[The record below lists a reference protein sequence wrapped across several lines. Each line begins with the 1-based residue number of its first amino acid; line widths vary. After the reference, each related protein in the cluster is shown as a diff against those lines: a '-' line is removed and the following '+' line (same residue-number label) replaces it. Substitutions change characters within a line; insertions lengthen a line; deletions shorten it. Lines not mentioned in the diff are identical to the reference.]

1 MAIITKAIKLETT
14 KQNLIQAVIAKQND
28 CNSRFLKVTF
38 LNEGTIIP
46 LDSSSDVT
54 INAERKDGTSKSFFG
69 VVNDD
74 DTATVPLHSWILE
87 LDGEVSC
94 DISIIGSD
102 SRLTTTGFVVKVE
115 KAACSSS
122 DVSEDPQYDVL
133 ANLLDDV
140 NGAITKATYYKYD
153 FNGDGVVDEEDAMHL
168 QYYVNFPS
176 TPEYKLSWWSTPD
189 VNGDGA
195 ITIDDATTLL
205 HWLKSGNEAAVA
217 VVPKNELV
225 DDNFNA
231 VSNKPIQNKTITQ
244 GVANAFKGK
253 VSSAKVVL
261 KDGSP
266 LPHEIKV
273 KVSTEK
279 TVVGELAN
287 PDNGSWSNEYN
298 YGDYV
303 VESIDYDY
311 GDGRLW
317 FTDGS
322 YLTLDMALNIAVSE
336 INIGDTIRFSYD
348 EWDESFWYA
357 YLVQGFSGDP
367 TTVKVTVSG
376 GIESIYLSG
385 PSSGDVGGSC
395 FENGETEFTVDRTE
409 IDHSGYFYIYFTNG
423 DDYWGRIDVS
433 SDDIKPGDRAYI
445 SYSYDEAYG
454 DDVPTLYLAKGEY
467 KEPVD
472 YSPKSDG
479 TVSGI
484 ICDGTPITISNDK
497 GALLE
502 VEYNRDL
509 NKVLTKLIEKIEN
522 M

>member
-1 MAIITKAIKLETT
+1 
-14 KQNLIQAVIAKQND
+14 
-28 CNSRFLKVTF
+28 
-38 LNEGTIIP
+38 
-46 LDSSSDVT
+46 
-54 INAERKDGTSKSFFG
+54 
-69 VVNDD
+69 
-74 DTATVPLHSWILE
+74 
-87 LDGEVSC
+87 
-94 DISIIGSD
+94 
-102 SRLTTTGFVVKVE
+102 VE
-115 KAACSSS
+115 KAACGSGDIS
-122 DVSEDPQYDVL
+122 VDPQYDVL

-205 HWLKSGNEAAVA
+205 HWLKNGDEAAFA
-217 VVPKNELV
+217 IVPKSELV
-225 DDNFNA
+225 DDTFNA
-231 VSNKPIQNKTITQ
+231 TSSKPIQNKTITQ
-244 GVANAFKGK
+244 SIANAFKGK
-253 VSSAKVVL
+253 ASSAKVVL
-261 KDGSP
+261 NDVSP
-266 LPHEIKV
+266 IPHEIKV

-279 TVVGELAN
+279 TVVGEVAN

-303 VESIDYDY
+303 VESIEHGA

-357 YLVQGFSGDP
+357 YLIQGFSGDP
-367 TTVKVTVSG
+367 STVKVTVSG
-376 GIESIYLSG
+376 VIESICLGSPADG
-385 PSSGDVGGSC
+385 NSGGSC
-395 FENGETEFTVDRTE
+395 FDSGETEFIVDRT
-409 IDHSGYFYIYFTNG
+409 DFLDDGYFWIYFTDGRDFWG
-423 DDYWGRIDVS
+423 DAGGISR
-433 SDDIKPGDRAYI
+433 DDIKAGDRAYI

-454 DDVPTLYLAKGEY
+454 DDVPSLYLAKGEY
-467 KEPVD
+467 KEPVN
-472 YSPKSDG
+472 YTPKADG
-479 TVSGI
+479 TISGI

-497 GALLE
+497 GAILE

-509 NKVLTKLIEKIEN
+509 NQVLAKLIEKVEN